1 MEFAHPGVFF
11 PGIAGAICLLL
22 AFASLQ
28 VLPINYTGLA
38 LILLG
43 LGLLVGEAFFPNF
56 GVLGIGGIVSL
67 ALGSLLLFDTPISDF
82 GVDRSIVFTAVGTV
96 GSFVL
101 AISYLVFRSQ
111 KATPAVGKEG
121 LIGQIGEVRGKLA
134 PSGRIFVHGENWSA
148 QADGPIDVGEKVRV
162 VGYDGMQL
170 KVRRLSE
177 GDAQS

>member
-1 MEFAHPGVFF
+1 
-11 PGIAGAICLLL
+11 
-22 AFASLQ
+22 
-28 VLPINYTGLA
+28 
-38 LILLG
+38 
-43 LGLLVGEAFFPNF
+43 LLVGEAFFPNF

-67 ALGSLLLFDTPISDF
+67 ALGSLLLFDTPASDF

-111 KATPAVGKEG
+111 KATPALGKEG
-121 LIGQIGEVRGKLA
+121 LIGKIGEVRGKLA
-134 PSGRIFVHGENWSA
+134 PTGRIFVHGENWSA